1 MMRYRDRI
9 QYKTPEQVRLMRA
22 AGLIVADALDA
33 CRAALAPGVS
43 TGDLDKLANE
53 VIVGRGAVPSFLNY
67 GHPPY
72 PATLCVS
79 VNDEIVHGIPGT
91 RVLQAGDLVSVD
103 CGAILQ
109 GWHGDAAF
117 TGVVPADAA
126 HADPRSEQQVAEDA
140 ALVAVTEQACWRGIA
155 AISAGERLNAVG
167 AAVEDFVADRFGLVE
182 EYGGH
187 GIGTEMH
194 QEPHVLNYRTR
205 DRGPKLR
212 SGICLA
218 VEPMLTL
225 GDPATKLL
233 ADDWTVSTADGR
245 RAAHWEHSV
254 ALLDDGLWVLTAPD
268 GGRTALTALGA
279 PISALAD

>member
-1 MMRYRDRI
+1 MRGRDRI
-9 QYKTPEQVRLMRA
+9 QYKTPEQVQLMRA
-22 AGLIVADALDA
+22 AGLVVADALDA
-33 CRAALAPGVS
+33 VRAALTPGAT
-43 TGDLDKLANE
+43 TGDLDKIANE
-53 VIVGRGAVPSFLNY
+53 LIVGRGAVPSFLNY

-79 VNDEIVHGIPGT
+79 VNDEVVHGIPGS
-91 RVLQAGDLVSVD
+91 RALLAGDVVSVD
-103 CGAILQ
+103 CGAILK

-117 TGVVPADAA
+117 TAVVPARPG
-126 HADPRSEQQVAEDA
+126 HNDPRSETQITEDD
-140 ALVAVTEQACWRGIA
+140 ALIRITEQSLWRGIA
-155 AISAGERLNAVG
+155 AIESGERLNAVG
-167 AAVEDFVADRFGLVE
+167 AAVEDFVGERFGLVE

-205 DRGPKLR
+205 DRGPRLK

-233 ADDWTVSTADGR
+233 ADDWTVSTVDGR

-254 ALLDDGLWVLTAPD
+254 ALLDDGLWVLTAQD
-268 GGRTALTALGA
+268 GGAAALAVLGA
-279 PISALAD
+279 KVSAQAG